1 MNQTLQQ
8 MIISVNNNNNN
19 INKTCVVFED
29 DSDGEKIINSLS
41 KQSWDV
47 EYIQENGKVKI
58 TKIGRDEKRR
68 SNL

>member
-8 MIISVNNNNNN
+8 MIISVNNNNN